1 MLIFEK
7 KNFTRK
13 ISYPNPH
20 PLTPLSQYLH
30 HSLTLL
36 STLLLLLY
44 TLIHSILSYKE
55 DIVKLLRI
63 ELRIED

>member
-20 PLTPLSQYLH
+20 PLTPLPYI
-30 HSLTLL
+30 SLILL
-36 STLLLLLY
+36 STLLLLSY
-44 TLIHSILSYKE
+44 TLLHSIISYKE
-55 DIVKLLRI
+55 DIVRLLRV
-63 ELRIED
+63 RDRVKD